1 MRIDSIQSNIAMRPL
16 GNFLFKCEFSNTL
29 GDTIVSKDVL
39 NEKLMQKLKYSVLS
53 LNIPK
58 MESQQAD
65 NLNYGSFFITF
76 PFFST
81 EKKEM
86 TMRFYETDQMEIFK
100 IFTYLLS
107 KNRWKASTIFRWEQA
122 DLYVTVTIYDQRNL
136 YGYGYRALFSETY
149 ALKTIKVEPPDFSRT
164 SDVTLL
170 ETTIKFNTCQNKNY
184 DRGAITSIDA
194 AGDFAKNDS
203 AADNAFINA
212 EDMGNRIAK
221 QFEAFYQ
228 KEMEEMYKKQLPLPN
243 QTGSNPL
250 FSADRR
256 IARDTWLTSLDLTAK
271 KAEDRGSKYGHNRIL
286 CDDTTD
292 CSELFTEALVN
303 AGYADVVARYGGRNP
318 DGSYR
323 LDTDAIKR
331 MMENETELFERVEVK
346 QGESVEAGTIFVR
359 DKREFG
365 DKAHIFVNSEDI
377 QSLGST
383 ERVKTIE
390 ATADN
395 GGAVGN
401 TDRKST
407 YLTNSGYTAFRLKS
421 LPGENGR
428 AMVSSAE
435 NTALFGAQSTA
446 RVTTVTT
453 LPPDNFKELKE
464 NPVGSFNITEAL
476 LDETPTAK
484 PKRK

>member
-39 NEKLMQKLKYSVLS
+39 NEKLLQKLKYSVLS
-53 LNIPK
+53 LNIPR

-100 IFTYLLS
+100 LFTYILS
-107 KNRWKASTIFRWEQA
+107 KTRWKASTMFRWEQA

-149 ALKTIKVEPPDFSRT
+149 ALKTVKVEQPEFSRT

-194 AGDFAKNDS
+194 AGEFEKYDS
-203 AADNAFINA
+203 AADNAFISA
-212 EDMGNRIAK
+212 EEMGDRIAK

-228 KEMEEMYKKQLPLPN
+228 KEMEEMYKKQLPIPN

-303 AGYADVVARYGGRNP
+303 AGYADVVAKYGGRNP

-359 DKREFG
+359 DKKEFG

-390 ATADN
+390 ATTDN

-453 LPPDNFKELKE
+453 LPPDYFKELKE
-464 NPVGSFNITEAL
+464 NPVGSFNATEAL

>member
-39 NEKLMQKLKYSVLS
+39 NEKLLQKLKYSVLS
-53 LNIPK
+53 LNIPR

-100 IFTYLLS
+100 LFTYILS
-107 KNRWKASTIFRWEQA
+107 KTRWKASTMFRWEQA

-136 YGYGYRALFSETY
+136 YGYGYRALFCETY
-149 ALKTIKVEPPDFSRT
+149 ALKTVKVEPPEFSRT

-170 ETTIKFNTCQNKNY
+170 ETTIKFNTCQNRNY

-194 AGDFAKNDS
+194 AGEFEKYDS
-203 AADNAFINA
+203 AADNAFISA
-212 EDMGNRIAK
+212 EEMGDRIAK

-228 KEMEEMYKKQLPLPN
+228 KEMEEMYKKQLPIPN

-303 AGYADVVARYGGRNP
+303 AGYADVVAKYGGRNP

-359 DKREFG
+359 DKKEFG

-390 ATADN
+390 ATTDN

-453 LPPDNFKELKE
+453 LPPDNFNELKE
-464 NPVGSFNITEAL
+464 NPVGSFNATEAL